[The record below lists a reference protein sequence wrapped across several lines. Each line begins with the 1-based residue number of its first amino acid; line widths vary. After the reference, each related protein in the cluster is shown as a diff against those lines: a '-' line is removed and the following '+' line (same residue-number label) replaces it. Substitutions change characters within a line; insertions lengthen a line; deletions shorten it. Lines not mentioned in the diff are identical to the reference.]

1 MGSIVTVVSDFTQI
15 AARPVL
21 PRLSDGTTSIS
32 VIGLGYVGAVS
43 CGCLSALG
51 HTVVGVDLDPRKRAA
66 IEAGRSPIH
75 EAHLDDLLSAGI
87 AEQLLSVTS
96 DTEAAILETDVTFVS
111 VGTPSRSDG
120 TCETRNVLAVAEAIG
135 RALARKDR
143 YHAVVLRCS
152 IPPGTTAG
160 PFLDIIERV
169 SGKRVGHDFGLAFC
183 PEFMRE
189 GVAVEDFREPAKT
202 VIGASDDRVRDI
214 VARIFAPV
222 DAHPVYTSIETAEMV
237 KYVDNVWHALKVC
250 FGNEVGRLASALR
263 VDGGEVMDVFC
274 KDTKLNI
281 SPTYLRPGFAY
292 GGSCLPKEVRSVM
305 GLAQNAGLDLPLIG
319 NIAASNDRH
328 IEDAVERIVASGA
341 HTVGVL
347 GLTFKPGT
355 DDLRE
360 SPTLTLIDRLEA
372 LGLRVVAHDPIICPR
387 VFRPREMTDVLY
399 PDLAGKDLRRSVG
412 DVVAEADLLVLTQQ
426 TVDYRMETARAR
438 VPVIDLSGSAK
449 PVRAKTRPISR
460 RVL

>member
-1 MGSIVTVVSDFTQI
+1 MG
-15 AARPVL
+15 
-21 PRLSDGTTSIS
+21 
-32 VIGLGYVGAVS
+32 
-43 CGCLSALG
+43 
-51 HTVVGVDLDPRKRAA
+51 
-66 IEAGRSPIH
+66 E
-75 EAHLDDLLSAGI
+75 
-87 AEQLLSVTS
+87 
-96 DTEAAILETDVTFVS
+96 
-111 VGTPSRSDG
+111 
-120 TCETRNVLAVAEAIG
+120 
-135 RALARKDR
+135 
-143 YHAVVLRCS
+143 
-152 IPPGTTAG
+152 
-160 PFLDIIERV
+160 
-169 SGKRVGHDFGLAFC
+169 DFGLAFC

-189 GVAVEDFREPAKT
+189 GVAVEDFRDPAKT
-202 VIGASDDRVRDI
+202 VIGASDDRMRDI

-222 DAHPVYTSIETAEMV
+222 DAHPVFTSIETAEMV

-305 GLAQNAGLDLPLIG
+305 GLAKNAGLDLPLIG

-341 HTVGVL
+341 RTVGVL

-360 SPTLTLIDRLEA
+360 SPALTLVERLEA
-372 LGLRVVAHDPIICPR
+372 LGIRVVAHDPIVCPR
-387 VFRPREMTDVLY
+387 VFRPREVTESLY
-399 PDLAGKDLRRSVG
+399 PDLAGMALRRSVD
-412 DVVAEADLLVLTQQ
+412 DVVAEADLLVVTQHAI
-426 TVDYRMETARAR
+426 DYRMETARGR
-438 VPVIDLSGSAK
+438 LPVIDLAGSTK
-449 PVRAKTRPISR
+449 PVRAKTRPVSR

>member
-1 MGSIVTVVSDFTQI
+1 VTVFSDVSKITSHPI
-15 AARPVL
+15 L
-21 PRLSDGTTSIS
+21 PRIAGETTSIS

-51 HTVVGVDLDPRKRAA
+51 HRVVGVDMDPRKTAS

-75 EAHLDDLLSAGI
+75 ENGLDDLLGEGI
-87 AEQLLSVTS
+87 AEGLVAVTS
-96 DTEAAILETDVTFVS
+96 DTEAAILDTDVTFVS
-111 VGTPSRSDG
+111 VGTPSRDDG
-120 TCETRNVLAVAEAIG
+120 ACDTRNVIAVAEAIG
-135 RALARKDR
+135 RALAGKDT

-160 PFLDIIERV
+160 PFLEAIERA
-169 SGKRVGHDFGLAFC
+169 SGKRVSHDFGLAFC

-222 DAHPVYTSIETAEMV
+222 DANPVFTSIETAEMV

-250 FGNEVGRLASALR
+250 FGNEVGRLATALR

-281 SPTYLRPGFAY
+281 APTYLRPGFAY

-305 GLAQNAGLDLPLIG
+305 GLAKGAGLDLPLIG

-328 IEDAVERIVASGA
+328 IDDAVERIVATGA
-341 HTVGVL
+341 RTVGML
-347 GLTFKPGT
+347 GLTFKAGT

-360 SPTLTLIDRLEA
+360 SPTLTLIGRLEE
-372 LGLRVVAHDPIICPR
+372 LGIRVVAHDPIICAR
-387 VFRPREMTDVLY
+387 IFRPRASTGSLYPELSGMELRRTVDDVVNEADVLVMTQHAADY
-399 PDLAGKDLRRSVG
+399 RLECDRMRRPVVDLAGWTKAGV
-412 DVVAEADLLVLTQQ
+412 E
-426 TVDYRMETARAR
+426 RAR
-438 VPVIDLSGSAK
+438 RK
-449 PVRAKTRPISR
+449 RKRAIG
-460 RVL
+460 